1 MHPSLSLIGK
11 NIKQR
16 PIPVVCAVVVFAS
29 VVFMLLQVSKITV
42 ATARLETLEQ
52 ERDDIRTNVERAR
65 GLDTHI
71 EAVKALS
78 TQADS
83 RVIAVEDVARNYELF
98 YELEVLHDVQI
109 LNLQQLPPLD
119 NKTRPQHMKRLRNFE
134 IVPVNLSLQGE
145 FANVMAMMAGIKAR
159 PVIAWIDEVE
169 ISGAEKEGGP
179 EWVSARLAV
188 YLLGR
193 KAE

>member
-159 PVIAWIDEVE
+159 PIIAWIDEVE